1 MPPKVK
7 SDAIIKMQ
15 AITLAA
21 SIDWRNISNKNYVQS
36 MKDQGSCGSCWAFAS
51 VSALESYTALATGQL
66 PNLSEQNL
74 VDCSY
79 VGKDGCNGG
88 ANPDAF
94 NYVLRNGGIASKA
107 NYPYVSGTSGTVS
120 I

>member
-1 MPPKVK
+1 
-7 SDAIIKMQ
+7 
-15 AITLAA
+15 
-21 SIDWRNISNKNYVQS
+21 
-36 MKDQGSCGSCWAFAS
+36 